1 MPVTLIAI
9 YGAFYGIR
17 AMPEKIEAFTFLSS
31 DSGLDLP
38 VFEFSSLYLGQV
50 STKTEKKTC
59 I

>member
-38 VFEFSSLYLGQV
+38 VLSSLLYIWV
-50 STKTEKKTC
+50 R
-59 I
+59 